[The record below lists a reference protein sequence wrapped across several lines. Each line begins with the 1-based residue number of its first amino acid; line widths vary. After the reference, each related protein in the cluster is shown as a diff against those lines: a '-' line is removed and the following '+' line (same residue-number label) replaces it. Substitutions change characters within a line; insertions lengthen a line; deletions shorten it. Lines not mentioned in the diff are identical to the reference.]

1 MIARL
6 KGLLE
11 DVGVDS
17 VIVDVNGV
25 GYLVSCS
32 QNTLSALG
40 PQGSPVSLWIETLM
54 RAESL
59 QLFGFHNKAEQT
71 CFLKLLTV
79 QGVGARMA
87 LSLLSALSP
96 EDLIR
101 AIAFQ
106 DKAALTRADGVGP
119 KLANRMI
126 TELKDKF
133 DKGFEGVE
141 LKPTTGN
148 SIGGLPTHFED
159 AISALVNLGYRKG
172 DVTEIL
178 VKERKTLSEDA
189 SLEDWIRLGLSHLA
203 KAVA

>member
-6 KGLLE
+6 KGILDE
-11 DVGVDS
+11 IGADS
-17 VIVDVNGV
+17 LILDVNGV

-32 QNTLSALG
+32 QKTLGGVG
-40 PQGSPVSLWIETLM
+40 PKGSTVSLWIETLM

-59 QLFGFHNKAEQT
+59 LLYGFLEKAEQT

-87 LSLLSALSP
+87 LSLLSSLTP
-96 EDLIR
+96 EELIR

-106 DKAALTRADGVGP
+106 DKALLTRADGVGP
-119 KLANRMI
+119 KLASRLI
-126 TELKDKF
+126 TELKEKF
-133 DKGFEGVE
+133 EKGFEGIE
-141 LKPTTGN
+141 LKPAT
-148 SIGGLPTHFED
+148 SSDLGGLPSAFED

-172 DVTEIL
+172 DVTEVLIR
-178 VKERKTLSEDA
+178 ERKTLPESA
-189 SLEDWIRLGLSHLA
+189 LLQDWIRLGLSHLA

>member
-6 KGLLE
+6 KGILE
-11 DVGVDS
+11 EIGLDTI
-17 VIVDVNGV
+17 IVDVNGV

-32 QNTLSALG
+32 QKTLAALG
-40 PQGSPVSLWIETLM
+40 AKGSQVSLWIETLM

-59 QLFGFHNKAEQT
+59 QLFGFHDKAEQT

-87 LSLLSALSP
+87 LSLLSSLTP
-96 EDLIR
+96 EELIR

-106 DKAALTRADGVGP
+106 DKTTLTRADGVGP
-119 KLANRMI
+119 KLATRMI

-133 DKGFEGVE
+133 DKGFEGIE
-141 LKPTTGN
+141 LKPTTGT

-172 DVTEIL
+172 DVTEVL
-178 VKERKTLSEDA
+178 VRERQ
-189 SLEDWIRLGLSHLA
+189 SLPENADLQEWIRLGLSHLA

>member
-11 DVGVDS
+11 DIGLDS
-17 VIVDVNGV
+17 IIVDVNGV

-32 QNTLSALG
+32 QKTLSALG
-40 PQGSPVSLWIETLM
+40 PKGSPVNLWIETLM

-59 QLFGFHNKAEQT
+59 QLFGFSAPAEQT

-87 LSLLSALSP
+87 LSLLSTFSP
-96 EDLIR
+96 EELIR

-106 DKAALTRADGVGP
+106 DKTSLTRADGVGP
-119 KLANRMI
+119 KLASRLI

-133 DKGFEGVE
+133 DKGFEGIE
-141 LKPTTGN
+141 LKPTT
-148 SIGGLPTHFED
+148 SSSLGGLPSHFED

-172 DVTEIL
+172 DVTEVL
-178 VKERKTLSEDA
+178 VKERKTLPEDA
-189 SLEDWIRLGLSHLA
+189 ALEDWIRLGLSHLA
-203 KAVA
+203 KVVA